1 MAMEFY
7 NIKMAQFMMDNGLM
21 ISHKIKDR
29 LYMQIKINMKEH
41 FWMEKNMEKVFIII
55 VLVENIKE
63 NGYMIKSMVMELF
76 NMLMVTNM
84 KVIGKMVKDQDK
96 EYINIRMEIYMKVNG
111 FRI

>member
-1 MAMEFY
+1 MGCRKDME
-7 NIKMAQFMMDNGLM
+7 NTVGLM
-21 ISHKIKDR
+21 GHCTKEILSKELEMDMDFGEAEKELIKHTKDIIC
-29 LYMQIKINMKEH
+29 LI
-41 FWMEKNMEKVFIII
+41 KNMD
-55 VLVENIKE
+55 
-63 NGYMIKSMVMELF
+63 MELF